1 MSKNADLH
9 KRRIAAIPRGVGNS
23 LAVYAER
30 AQNAELWDVEGRRY
44 VDFASGIA
52 VVNTG
57 HVHPHVK
64 AAMAA
69 QLEKITHGCFQ
80 VTPYESYIALAEA
93 LNKLAP
99 GPTPKKT
106 IFLSTGAEAVENA
119 IKIARYATKRSAVI
133 AFSGGFH
140 GRTLGCIALTGKVQP
155 YKAGFGPMLPEVFH
169 VPYPMAYHG
178 VSAEDSFAAIDHLF
192 KADVDPARVAAIII
206 EPVQG
211 EGGFYIAPPEF
222 LRGLRALCDKH
233 GILLIA
239 DEIQTGFART
249 GKTFAIEHA
258 GIEPDL
264 MTVAKSIAG
273 GVPLSAVI
281 GKADIMDAPVVGGL
295 GGTFAGSPLACA
307 AGLAV
312 LEVIEKEKLNQR
324 AEQLGGKT
332 RGAAEADAGQ
342 VQLHR
347 RSARARHDG
356 GDGAGEESPRRRAR
370 CGSHQGV
377 GAGRGTARADPAVL
391 RHLLERDPHSRAAH
405 DSGGAARGR
414 IGIAGAV
421 AGRGDVGRQRPPSPD
436 RRGRPSFPREA
447 PDLRNGRRLTQ
458 GTRGLNG
465 ANTPSWLNSNTQAC
479 SVHNWKS

>member
-1 MSKNADLH
+1 MATNADLH

-23 LAVYAER
+23 LAVYADR

-57 HVHPHVK
+57 HLHPHVK

-69 QLEKITHGCFQ
+69 QLEMITHGCFQ
-80 VTPYESYIALAEA
+80 VTPYESYVALAEA
-93 LNKLAP
+93 LNRLAP
-99 GPTPKKT
+99 GSTPKKT
-106 IFLSTGAEAVENA
+106 IFLTTGAEAVENA

-133 AFSGGFH
+133 AFTGGFH
-140 GRTLGCIALTGKVQP
+140 GRTLACISLTGKVQP

-169 VPYPMAYHG
+169 VPFPMAYHG
-178 VSAEDSFAAIDHLF
+178 VSAEHSLAAIENLF

-222 LRGLRALCDKH
+222 LRSLRALCDKH

-249 GKTFAIEHA
+249 GRTFAIEHS
-258 GIEPDL
+258 GVEPDL

-281 GKADIMDAPVVGGL
+281 GKAEIMDAPVVGGL

-312 LEVIEKEKLNQR
+312 LEVLEKEKLNNRSLELGARLSARLKQLQARFPCIGDVRSLGMMVAIELVKNRR
-324 AEQLGGKT
+324 ADLPDADLTRAVVQAAGRRGLILLSCGLYSNVIRILAPLTIPEAQLEEGLGLLEQSL
-332 RGAAEADAGQ
+332 AEATGTMATGA
-342 VQLHR
+342 
-347 RSARARHDG
+347 SA
-356 GDGAGEESPRRRAR
+356 
-370 CGSHQGV
+370 
-377 GAGRGTARADPAVL
+377 T
-391 RHLLERDPHSRAAH
+391 
-405 DSGGAARGR
+405 
-414 IGIAGAV
+414 AV
-421 AGRGDVGRQRPPSPD
+421 A
-436 RRGRPSFPREA
+436 
-447 PDLRNGRRLTQ
+447 
-458 GTRGLNG
+458 
-465 ANTPSWLNSNTQAC
+465 
-479 SVHNWKS
+479 

>member
-9 KRRIAAIPRGVGNS
+9 QRRAAAVPRGVGNS

-30 AQNAELWDVEGRRY
+30 AQNSELWDVEGRRY

-57 HVHPHVK
+57 HLHPQVK

-80 VTPYESYIALAEA
+80 VTPYESYVALAEK
-93 LNKLAP
+93 LNALAP

-119 IKIARYATKRSAVI
+119 IKIARYATKRSAII

-140 GRTLGCIALTGKVQP
+140 GRTLACVALTGKVQP

-169 VPYPMAYHG
+169 VPFPMAYHG
-178 VSAEDSFAAIDHLF
+178 VTPEHSLAAIESLF
-192 KADVDPARVAAIII
+192 KADVDPARVAAMII

-211 EGGFYIAPPEF
+211 EGGFYIASPEF

-258 GIEPDL
+258 GVEPDL

-312 LEVIEKEKLNQR
+312 LEVLEKEKLNER
-324 AEQLGGKT
+324 AQELGAKLTSKLKT
-332 RGAAEADAGQ
+332 LQAHYPCIGEVRSLGMMVAIELVKNRRADLPAAELTKAV
-342 VQLHR
+342 VQ
-347 RSARARHDG
+347 
-356 GDGAGEESPRRRAR
+356 
-370 CGSHQGV
+370 
-377 GAGRGTARADPAVL
+377 
-391 RHLLERDPHSRAAH
+391 
-405 DSGGAARGR
+405 
-414 IGIAGAV
+414 V
-421 AGRGDVGRQRPPSPD
+421 AGR
-436 RRGRPSFPREA
+436 
-447 PDLRNGRRLTQ
+447 
-458 GTRGLNG
+458 RGLILLSCG
-465 ANTPSWLNSNTQAC
+465 VYSNVIRILAPLTIPEAQLEEGLALLEDSIIEATRVPMTASS
-479 SVHNWKS
+479 SVA

>member
-9 KRRIAAIPRGVGNS
+9 QRRIAAIPRGVGNS

-57 HVHPHVK
+57 HLHPHVK

-80 VTPYESYIALAEA
+80 VTPYESYIALAEV
-93 LNKLAP
+93 LNRLAP

-133 AFSGGFH
+133 AFTGGFH

-169 VPYPMAYHG
+169 VPFPMAYHG
-178 VSAEDSFAAIDHLF
+178 VTPEHSFAALENLF

-211 EGGFYIAPPEF
+211 EGGFYIASTEF
-222 LRGLRALCDKH
+222 LRALRTLCDKH

-249 GKTFAIEHA
+249 GKMFAIEHA

-273 GVPLSAVI
+273 GVPLSAVV
-281 GKADIMDAPVVGGL
+281 GKAEIMDAPVVGGL

-312 LEVIEKEKLNQR
+312 LEVIEKEKLIER
-324 AEQLGGKT
+324 ADLLGGKLVARLRELQAKYNCIGEV
-332 RGAAEADAGQ
+332 RGLGMMVAMEL
-342 VQLHR
+342 VKN
-347 RSARARHDG
+347 
-356 GDGAGEESPRRRAR
+356 RRA
-370 CGSHQGV
+370 
-377 GAGRGTARADPAVL
+377 
-391 RHLLERDPHSRAAH
+391 
-405 DSGGAARGR
+405 
-414 IGIAGAV
+414 
-421 AGRGDVGRQRPPSPD
+421 
-436 RRGRPSFPREA
+436 EA
-447 PDLRNGRRLTQ
+447 PDAELTRALVQAAGRRGLILLSCGIYSNVIRILAPLTIPEAQ
-458 GTRGLNG
+458 LEEGLG
-465 ANTPSWLNSNTQAC
+465 LLEQSLAEVTAATASSA
-479 SVHNWKS
+479 VA